1 MEREGEGRRIKG
13 KSKYDLS
20 DSYNL
25 QCETTSFHTDS
36 AYFETLRPI
45 PLSEAERRLYKEDA
59 LRKDTIQRNIKIQR
73 VRVRCFG
80 DRWETY

>member
-1 MEREGEGRRIKG
+1 MASLNYHDIVLEENQNKWKEKVRARIKG

-45 PLSEAERRLYKEDA
+45 PLSEAERRLYKG
-59 LRKDTIQRNIKIQR
+59 
-73 VRVRCFG
+73 RCVA
-80 DRWETY
+80 